1 MSAQLN
7 PRDYDFYRSEPNEKI
22 ERSWAFAH
30 PDGTL
35 LKLGA
40 GGFKHMLR
48 RSVERAAD
56 MREFTEVVV
65 RPIIDAF
72 V

>member
-1 MSAQLN
+1 
-7 PRDYDFYRSEPNEKI
+7 
-22 ERSWAFAH
+22 
-30 PDGTL
+30 L
-35 LKLGA
+35 LKPSA
-40 GGFKHMLR
+40 GGLKHMLR

-65 RPIIDAF
+65 RRIIDAF